1 MPLEATVVDE
11 GAAYGAALLG
21 GVAAGVWDDA
31 REAVET
37 CVKVTRVVEPRPDW
51 IEPYAEVRERFRG
64 LYPALR
70 PLQV

>member
-1 MPLEATVVDE
+1 VVDE

-21 GVAAGVWDDA
+21 GVAAGVWDDPRA
-31 REAVET
+31 AVDR
-37 CVKVTRVVEPRPDW
+37 CVKVTRTIEPRADW
-51 IEPYAEVRERFRG
+51 IEPYAEARERFRG

>member
-21 GVAAGVWDDA
+21 GVAAGVWGDA
-31 REAVET
+31 REAVSE
-37 CVKVTRVVEPRPDW
+37 CVKVTRTIEPRADW
-51 IEPYAEVRERFRG
+51 IEPYAEARERFRG

-70 PLQV
+70 PLQA

>member
-1 MPLEATVVDE
+1 MPLEVTVVDE

-21 GVAAGVWDDA
+21 GVAAGVWGDA
-31 REAVET
+31 REAVTT
-37 CVKVTRVVEPRPDW
+37 CVKVTRTIEPRPEW
-51 IEPYAEVRERFRG
+51 VAPYAEARERFRG